1 MRESK
6 LFMTFDK
13 VSEKGIISGYI
24 TRYGEVD
31 SYGSATQKGCFAKTI
46 EAFNQGRVI
55 PVLWQHDRREPI
67 GKFITMKDD
76 DIGCY
81 VVIQLDLNV
90 TKAKEAYSLILNKI
104 VSGLSIG
111 GYIVEA
117 SWNTETEVETLI
129 EIDLIETSVVTFPAC
144 DNARIDEC
152 REVEHDSI
160 VRRIESALKATGALS
175 NKECKKYASQIAA
188 EKQKQNKNEDER
200 QVQTVDNTIDSVEKQ
215 VLNSLKNFS
224 L

>member
-31 SYGSATQKGCFAKTI
+31 SYGSATQKGCFAKAI
-46 EAFNQGRVI
+46 EAFKQGRVI

-67 GKFITMKDD
+67 GKFIDMKED
-76 DIGCY
+76 DIGTY
-81 VVIQLDLNV
+81 AVIQLDLNV
-90 TKAKEAYSLILNKI
+90 ARAKEAYSLITNKI

-144 DNARIDEC
+144 DNARIDEF
-152 REVEHDSI
+152 READHDSI
-160 VRRIESALKATGALS
+160 VRRIESALKATGSLS

-188 EKQKQNKNEDER
+188 EKQKQNRNEDGR
-200 QVQTVDNTIDSVEKQ
+200 QVQDTEKATNSVEKQ
-215 VLNSLKNFS
+215 VLNSLKNFK